1 MYSFVYLIRANFP
14 CFVYIL
20 YYIIFIL
27 QQKDVCPPSWEEDPQ
42 YQGME
47 SYFGGSPPLSK
58 AVGYLV
64 VIGFGALFS
73 LFTTCIVFLDKK
85 FSDNATITSEQF
97 K

>member
-1 MYSFVYLIRANFP
+1 
-14 CFVYIL
+14 
-20 YYIIFIL
+20 L
-27 QQKDVCPPSWEEDPQ
+27 QQIDVCPPSWEEDPE